1 VGAYFLTT
9 LTKRIITA
17 VILVGVLI
25 TTLFFLPATAAVF
38 LLGFFLLVG
47 GWEWSAFISKTNLL
61 PRVLFVGLLLVL
73 AGMLAAALAQ
83 GINTDWLLVTAVG
96 WWCFVA
102 FWLIS
107 GRAAPKGFLCVLAG
121 VMALIPSWYA
131 VTRLFQLDNGAWL
144 FVWVVAIVAAAD
156 IGAYFVGR
164 SLGRTKLAPTISPG
178 KTREGLLGGVLC
190 AGLAAAIGAMQF
202 GFSEL
207 LFGLAGILI
216 ALLSVIGD
224 LTVSMF
230 KRSAGL
236 KDSGKILPGH
246 GGIMDRIDSLVAAL
260 PLFVAI
266 LLLAGLL
273 NPGISA
279 GS

>member
-1 VGAYFLTT
+1 MGAYFLTT

-25 TTLFFLPATAAVF
+25 TTLFYLPAAAAVF

-47 GWEWSAFISKTNLL
+47 GWEWSAFISKTSLL
-61 PRVLFVGLLLVL
+61 PRIMFVGLLLVL
-73 AGMLAAALAQ
+73 AGMLGAALAKS
-83 GINTDWLLVTAVG
+83 IDTDWLLLAAVG

-107 GRAAPKGFLCVLAG
+107 GRAAPKGFLCLLAG

-131 VTRLFQLDNGAWL
+131 VMRLFQLDNGAWL

-164 SLGRTKLAPTISPG
+164 SLGRTKLAPSISPG

-190 AGLAAAIGAMQF
+190 AALAAAIGAMQF

-246 GGIMDRIDSLVAAL
+246 GGVMDRIDSLVAAL

-266 LLLAGLL
+266 LLVAGLF
-273 NPGISA
+273 NPGLSA
-279 GS
+279 GF

>member
-1 VGAYFLTT
+1 MGAYFLTT

-47 GWEWSAFISKTNLL
+47 GWEWSAFISKTNML

-73 AGMLAAALAQ
+73 AGMLAAALAK
-83 GINTDWLLVTAVG
+83 GIDTDWLLTAAVG

-102 FWLIS
+102 IWLIS
-107 GRAAPKGFLCVLAG
+107 GRAAPKGFLCLLAG
-121 VMALIPSWYA
+121 IMALIPAWYA
-131 VTRLFQLDNGAWL
+131 VTRLFQLDSGAWL

-164 SLGRTKLAPTISPG
+164 SLGRTKLAPAISPG

-190 AGLAAAIGAMQF
+190 AALAAAIGAMQF
-202 GFSEL
+202 GYSEL

-216 ALLSVIGD
+216 ALISVIGD

-236 KDSGKILPGH
+236 KDSGKLLPGH
-246 GGIMDRIDSLVAAL
+246 GGVMDRIDSLVAAL

-266 LLLAGLL
+266 LLVAGLL
-273 NPGISA
+273 NPGLSA
-279 GS
+279 GF